1 MPEIRAALFDLDGTL
16 QDSEVLW
23 VKATRDYVRDLG
35 IPFSDEDAFAVV
47 YGRSWRSIYDD
58 ILARK
63 PSLTGSSMEKM
74 AIEVRDYFL
83 RLRSVSDIAIPGSVN
98 LARQFAKDGVK
109 VAVVSGSVREDV
121 RNGVE
126 TLGISDILE
135 FIIGAEDYGEGK
147 PDPECYLKGSERIG
161 VPPAECIVFE
171 DSAVGVLSARRAGM
185 YVVGLA
191 RPDRPKQDLS
201 PADLILPDLSE
212 FSMDK
217 LPAQPGEHC

>member
-1 MPEIRAALFDLDGTL
+1 MPKIRAALFDLDGTL

-35 IPFSDEDAFAVV
+35 VPFSDEDAFAVV

-63 PSLTGSSMEKM
+63 PSLASSSMEKM
-74 AIEVRDYFL
+74 AVEVREYFL
-83 RLRSVSDIAIPGSVN
+83 RLRSTADIAIPGSVN
-98 LARQFAKDGVK
+98 LARKLAADGVK
-109 VAVVSGSVREDV
+109 VAVVSGSIREDV
-121 RNGVE
+121 QSGVE
-126 TLGISDILE
+126 ALGIDGILE

-147 PDPECYLKGSERIG
+147 PDPGCYLKGSEKIG

-171 DSAVGVLSARRAGM
+171 DSAVGVLAARRAGM
-185 YVVGLA
+185 YAVGLA
-191 RPDRPKQDLS
+191 RPDRPKQDLT

-212 FSMDK
+212 FSIDK
-217 LPAQPGEHC
+217 LPAHPGERC

>member
-1 MPEIRAALFDLDGTL
+1 MPKIRAALFDLDGTL

-35 IPFSDEDAFAVV
+35 VPFSDEDAFAVV

-63 PSLTGSSMEKM
+63 PSLASSSMEKM
-74 AIEVRDYFL
+74 AVEVREYFL
-83 RLRSVSDIAIPGSVN
+83 RLRSTADIAIPGSVA
-98 LARQFAKDGVK
+98 LARKLAADGIK
-109 VAVVSGSVREDV
+109 VAVVSGSIREDV
-121 RNGVE
+121 QSGVE
-126 TLGISDILE
+126 ALGIDGILE

-147 PDPECYLKGSERIG
+147 PDPGCYLKGSERIG

-185 YVVGLA
+185 YAVGLA

-217 LPAQPGEHC
+217 LPAHPGERC